1 MNRSPARRT
10 LLLAFLLLACGS
22 DQKPDAAQTVVQLDQ
37 PSLDS
42 STPAPALDSLPPPT
56 HQDTIVPVL
65 LATGREFGTTER
77 EIRHFLGAPDRVTA
91 EPFQNQHDA
100 TKTDT
105 ILRLYYRD
113 LTLALY
119 RVTESRV
126 DILLQVILS
135 RAGRRIPFG
144 LDIGTRREDVVAIQA
159 PTREGLDDEGL
170 ETLEYEGPMEHP
182 GIVRFV
188 LRRDRVHR
196 IEWSYFID

>member
-1 MNRSPARRT
+1 MNPSPARRT
-10 LLLAFLLLACGS
+10 LLLAFLLVACGS
-22 DQKPDAAQTVVQLDQ
+22 DPKPDAAQTAVQQGQ
-37 PSLDS
+37 PSLDT
-42 STPAPALDSLPPPT
+42 STPAPALDSLLPPT
-56 HQDTIVPVL
+56 PQDTIVPVL

-77 EIRHFLGAPDRVTA
+77 EIRQFLGAPDRVTA

-135 RAGRRIPFG
+135 RAGRRIAFG
-144 LDIGTRREDVVAIQA
+144 IDIGTRREQVVAIQA
-159 PTREGLDDEGL
+159 PTREVLDDEGL
-170 ETLEYEGPMEHP
+170 ETLEYQGPMDHP